1 MSGRNLAE
9 SLADKIN
16 AKLGYT
22 APVPSLMSL
31 DVGMGVAEE
40 KEGGGSSN
48 APTATR

>member
-40 KEGGGSSN
+40 KEGGGPSN
-48 APTATR
+48 TPTATR